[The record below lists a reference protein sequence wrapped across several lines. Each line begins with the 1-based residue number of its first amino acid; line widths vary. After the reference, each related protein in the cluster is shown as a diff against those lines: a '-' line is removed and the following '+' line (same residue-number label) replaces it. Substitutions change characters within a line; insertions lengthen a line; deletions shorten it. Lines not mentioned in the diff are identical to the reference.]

1 MITFWQQEK
10 GKLVQRSEDEL
21 TPGLNKWVD
30 ARSVTREDIRILEED
45 YKIQQEHILDILDQ
59 DELSRIERE
68 DDYTL
73 IILRLPVFIADNDI
87 NYFTIPLGI
96 ILYPG
101 TVITIYW
108 TNYEVLKD
116 ITKTTDRKSV
126 V

>member
-59 DELSRIERE
+59 DQTLGLLSSAQH
-68 DDYTL
+68 DDHGQPAVGL
-73 IILRLPVFIADNDI
+73 SGHA
-87 NYFTIPLGI
+87 
-96 ILYPG
+96 
-101 TVITIYW
+101 
-108 TNYEVLKD
+108 
-116 ITKTTDRKSV
+116 V
-126 V
+126 VH

>member
-73 IILRLPVFIADNDI
+73 IILRLPE
-87 NYFTIPLGI
+87 
-96 ILYPG
+96 ILR
-101 TVITIYW
+101 V
-108 TNYEVLKD
+108 
-116 ITKTTDRKSV
+116 
-126 V
+126 